1 MPFRYVKDDNGEPIM
16 PKVSMSEVA
25 MPQYA
30 MLIGCT
36 GNA

>member
-16 PKVSMSEVA
+16 PKVSVSDVA
-25 MPQYA
+25 IPLYA
-30 MLIGCT
+30 ILIGCT